1 MGIGNL
7 EGEMK
12 KVLLIMLTT
21 SLVMIE
27 AYGRKAQNKEDI
39 SSEAYNADV
48 SAKQNKKKT
57 GSIFSKI
64 KNKFKKQKVLS
75 QSETDK
81 LEEVLDP
88 ISDWGKEFSKDKLID
103 KGLSNPIKSC
113 VQNIVKFAKK
123 AETKTEVS
131 EKKDRE
137 IRDAANGIIQ
147 NIKFIIINR
156 KENVQQLYDQL
167 EQLSDQLERAVNT
180 LKRLSDDHPT
190 SAVLEKSVVS
200 FEKIKRGIELNLK
213 NLNEKTS
220 SLRRSNSA
228 PAVLDNTQEEDD
240 DDEEDYQDAVE
251 E

>member
-1 MGIGNL
+1 
-7 EGEMK
+7 MK

-21 SLVMIE
+21 SLVMTE
-27 AYGRKAQNKEDI
+27 SYGGKAQKEDT
-39 SSEAYNADV
+39 SDAYNVDV
-48 SAKQNKKKT
+48 SSKQNKKKT

-75 QSETDK
+75 KSEADK

-88 ISDWGKEFSKDKLID
+88 ISDWGKEFSKDKSID

-113 VQNIVKFAKK
+113 IQNIVKFAEK

-131 EKKDRE
+131 KEKSRE
-137 IRDAANGIIQ
+137 IGNSANGIIQ
-147 NIKFIIINR
+147 NIKFVVINR
-156 KENVQQLYDQL
+156 KENVQQLCDQL
-167 EQLSDQLERAVNT
+167 EQLSDQLERAINT
-180 LKRLSDDHPT
+180 LKRLSDNHPT
-190 SAVLEKSVVS
+190 SAVLIKSIVS

-213 NLNEKTS
+213 KLNEKTS

-228 PAVLDNTQEEDD
+228 PAILDNTQEEDD
-240 DDEEDYQDAVE
+240 DDEEEYQDAVE